1 MNQLRYYDLGYSEV
15 FIFEHYLVN
24 QIKGGQVV
32 VHKHVE
38 VLKKMITRHFFDR
51 ELMYISNRVNSYS
64 VDPLIYREI
73 AKIENLI
80 GLAIVVDT
88 DMKMKTAMY
97 EKQFYSKPYEVFY
110 TMNDAIIWTAL
121 QLKGLE

>member
-110 TMNDAIIWTAL
+110 TMNDAIIWTAS
-121 QLKGLE
+121 QLKDLE